1 MSASITAAAALAMS
15 SSAHAAAMAER
26 PVAGPPRPYRFP
38 DFERRTLDNGM
49 QLIVAPVRLLPVV
62 TVLAV
67 VEAGASSDPAGKE
80 GLAHLAAAL
89 LQEGTVVSDGGEL
102 TDRVEQLGAALDAYA
117 DWDTALVKLTT
128 LAPRLDE
135 AMALLG
141 EVITTPSF
149 PEREVERLRAE
160 RLAEILQ
167 SRTEPRGLADELFE
181 RLLYVKESRFATPSA
196 GSETSIRGITR
207 EEIIAFH
214 ALRYRPGGTTLIV
227 VGDVSIDDAMAV
239 AERTL
244 GAWRGQTPPPVV
256 VNDAPARL
264 ERGTHLIA
272 KHDAA
277 QSEFRLGHVGLPR
290 LHPDYFSVLV
300 MNSLL
305 GGVFN
310 SRLNMNLRERHGYTY
325 GAHSAF
331 DWRRAAGPFVAEAA
345 VQSEVTAAAI
355 REALGEIERFSEA
368 PPPDREFTLA
378 IDYLDGVFPIRFETT
393 GAIASALAGLV
404 AYGLPEDYYDTYRAR
419 VRAVTPE
426 SVQQAARDHL
436 RLDRLQLVVVG
447 NPAAVRE
454 PLEALGVGPLQVYDA
469 AGRPIG

>member
-1 MSASITAAAALAMS
+1 MSTSIDAGIVGAPPV
-15 SSAHAAAMAER
+15 AHADLMAER

-38 DFERRTLDNGM
+38 SFERHTLDNGM
-49 QLIVAPVRLLPVV
+49 QLIIAPVRQLPVV

-67 VEAGASSDPAGKE
+67 VEAGASGDPAGKE
-80 GLAHLAAAL
+80 GLAHLTAAL
-89 LQEGTVVSDGGEL
+89 LQEGTIVSDGGEL
-102 TDRVEQLGAALDAYA
+102 TERVEQLGAALDAYA

-128 LAPRLDE
+128 LAPRLGE

-149 PEREVERLRAE
+149 PVREVERLRAE

-167 SRTEPRGLADELFE
+167 SRTEPRGLANELFE
-181 RLLYVKESRFATPSA
+181 RLLYVEESRFATPSA
-196 GSETSIRGITR
+196 GSETSIRGVTR
-207 EEIIAFH
+207 EEIVAFH

-227 VGDVSIDDAMAV
+227 VGDVSVADAIAV
-239 AERTL
+239 AEKTL

-264 ERGTHLIA
+264 ERMTHLIV
-272 KHDAA
+272 KPDAA

-310 SRLNMNLRERHGYTY
+310 SRLNMNLREKHGYTY

-345 VQSEVTAAAI
+345 VQSEVTADAI
-355 REALGEIERFSEA
+355 REALGEIERFGEA
-368 PPPDREFTLA
+368 PPPERELTLA
-378 IDYLDGVFPIRFETT
+378 VDYLDGVFPIRFETT

-404 AYGLPEDYYDTYRAR
+404 AYGMPEDYYTSYRDR
-419 VRAVTPE
+419 VRAVTPA

-436 RLDRLQLVVVG
+436 RLERLQLVVVG
-447 NPAAVRE
+447 DAAVIRE
-454 PLEALGVGPLQVYDA
+454 PLAALGIGSVQEYDTS
-469 AGRPIG
+469 GRPIK